1 MTGSVTLAEANT
13 IITAALSRGRELDC
27 TPLAVVVLDPGGHVV
42 ALQREDR
49 SGILRAEIATGKAYG
64 SLGLRL
70 PSRNLMARAESMPR
84 LFDALAAVSDGRM
97 VPVPGG
103 VLIRRGD
110 DVVGAVGVSGDT
122 SDRDEDCAVAGITA
136 SGLTADIESIEPR

>member
-1 MTGSVTLAEANT
+1 MTGPVTLAEANA
-13 IITAALSRGRELDC
+13 IIAAALARGRELDC
-27 TPLAVVVLDPGGHVV
+27 TPLTVVVLDPGGHVV

-49 SGILRAEIATGKAYG
+49 SGILRVEFATGKAYG
-64 SLGLRL
+64 SLGMRL
-70 PSRNLMARAESMPR
+70 PSRNMMTRAESMPR
-84 LFDALAAVSDGRM
+84 LFDALAVAADGRM

-122 SDRDEDCAVAGITA
+122 SDRDEDCAVVGIGA
-136 SGLTADIESIEPR
+136 SGLTADVESTEPR